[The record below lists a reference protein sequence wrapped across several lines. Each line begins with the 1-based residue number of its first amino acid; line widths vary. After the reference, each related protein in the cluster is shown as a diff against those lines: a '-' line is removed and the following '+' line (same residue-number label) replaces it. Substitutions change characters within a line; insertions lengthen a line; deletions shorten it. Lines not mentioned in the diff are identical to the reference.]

1 MALSMKVISTDAVAP
16 LPAQSGQAEL
26 LNSSLENYSEMTL
39 CARFLTYH
47 FSTHWDGFPYQA
59 LISSG
64 SNALLGSYVAKSCEQ
79 RFKANLSLG
88 ALAVI
93 IET

>member
-1 MALSMKVISTDAVAP
+1 MRIITTDGGAS
-16 LPAQSGQAEL
+16 LPAREGRAEL